1 MNNISA
7 VIYGVVGL
15 VLMIFA
21 AFVYSSFQSKK
32 LEIATLKQ
40 EIAVK
45 EVFIAKLESS
55 NAQIKL
61 LTTKQNKS
69 IETLKANR
77 DEALLRLEKW
87 KALPPKIRYEVIYKD
102 REVIKSNDCKDI
114 KDAIDNV
121 RSIDFERL

>member
-15 VLMIFA
+15 VLMIFV

-40 EIAVK
+40 EISTK

-55 NAQIKL
+55 NAQSKL
-61 LTTKQNKS
+61 LMTKQNES
-69 IETLKANR
+69 IEAMTVDR
-77 DEALLRLEKW
+77 DEALFKLEKW
-87 KALPPKIRYEVIYKD
+87 RALPPKIKYEVIYKD
-102 REVIKSNDCKDI
+102 REVIKSNECDDI
-114 KDAIDNV
+114 KSVIDDV
-121 RSIDFERL
+121 RTVDFERL

>member
-7 VIYGVVGL
+7 VIYGVTGL
-15 VLMIFA
+15 VLMLFV

-40 EIAVK
+40 EISTK

-61 LTTKQNKS
+61 LTTKQNES

-77 DEALLRLEKW
+77 DEALLKLEKW

-102 REVIKSNDCKDI
+102 REVIKSNECDDI
-114 KDAIDNV
+114 KSIIDDV
-121 RSIDFERL
+121 RSVDFERL